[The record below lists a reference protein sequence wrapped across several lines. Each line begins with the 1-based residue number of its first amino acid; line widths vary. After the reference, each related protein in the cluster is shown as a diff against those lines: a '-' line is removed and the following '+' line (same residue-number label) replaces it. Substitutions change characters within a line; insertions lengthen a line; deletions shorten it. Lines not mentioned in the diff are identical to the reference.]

1 MRISDWS
8 SDVCSSDLSCPSFN
22 ELARDGQDA
31 ERHNRFHPEAKT
43 PRKPYITGL
52 LEGHQGPAIVA
63 TDYIRA
69 YPEQVRAYVPMHYTV
84 LGTDGYGR
92 SDTRAHPRRHFEVDR
107 YYVAQAAITALAAE
121 GKMTANDVSRASKL
135 YKIDVENPFPRHA

>member
-43 PRKPYITGL
+43 PRKPYITEQ
-52 LEGHQGPAIVA
+52 LEGRQGTAIVA

-92 SDTRAHPRRHFEVDR
+92 TDTRAHLRPPERKSGASGQRGSVRVDSGGRRILDT
-107 YYVAQAAITALAAE
+107 QQNKT
-121 GKMTANDVSRASKL
+121 
-135 YKIDVENPFPRHA
+135 